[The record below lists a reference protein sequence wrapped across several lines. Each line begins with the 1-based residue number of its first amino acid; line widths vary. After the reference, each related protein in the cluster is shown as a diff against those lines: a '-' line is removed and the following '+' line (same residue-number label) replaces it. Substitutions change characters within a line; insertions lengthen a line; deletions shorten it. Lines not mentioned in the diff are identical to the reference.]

1 MELQAKLVIPVSTGD
16 LSAQLSRE
24 LGDAEKSPTPEKE
37 LPCYLPALMGCRSVE
52 ENYDYLNK
60 IEEGTYGVVHRA
72 KDKKTGQLSPLPP
85 PPSETERQRESF
97 SLKFFCCWPC
107 REGICSETAKAGE

>member
-1 MELQAKLVIPVSTGD
+1 MCYYSDPIDLVSKINFCNFLSTLGD

-24 LGDAEKSPTPEKE
+24 LGEVERSPTPEKE

-72 KDKKTGQLSPLPP
+72 KDKKTGQVAL
-85 PPSETERQRESF
+85 RESESSTRVPIEVLL
-97 SLKFFCCWPC
+97 SLQG
-107 REGICSETAKAGE
+107 RYLL

>member
-1 MELQAKLVIPVSTGD
+1 MSLGSHNIIAMCGYKEMIRAALGD

-24 LGDAEKSPTPEKE
+24 LGEVERSPTPEKE

-72 KDKKTGQLSPLPP
+72 KDKKTGLLS
-85 PPSETERQRESF
+85 RRE
-97 SLKFFCCWPC
+97 
-107 REGICSETAKAGE
+107 

>member
-1 MELQAKLVIPVSTGD
+1 MYLYLWFKQPVALCTVGD

-24 LGDAEKSPTPEKE
+24 LEEVERSATPEE
-37 LPCYLPALMGCRSVE
+37 LPCYLPALMGCRNVE

-72 KDKKTGQLSPLPP
+72 KDKKSGEL
-85 PPSETERQRESF
+85 ERDINMSWE
-97 SLKFFCCWPC
+97 WIDEV
-107 REGICSETAKAGE
+107 EGN

>member
-1 MELQAKLVIPVSTGD
+1 MCGYKEMIRAALGD

-24 LGDAEKSPTPEKE
+24 LGEVERSPTPEKE

-72 KDKKTGQLSPLPP
+72 KDKKTGLLS
-85 PPSETERQRESF
+85 RRE
-97 SLKFFCCWPC
+97 
-107 REGICSETAKAGE
+107 

>member
-1 MELQAKLVIPVSTGD
+1 MFSISSYYSDSTHLVIVIRKLFPTLGD
-16 LSAQLSRE
+16 LSVQLSKE
-24 LGDAEKSPTPEKE
+24 LGEVERSPTPEKE

-72 KDKKTGQLSPLPP
+72 KDKKTGQLALRGRGRGR
-85 PPSETERQRESF
+85 ER
-97 SLKFFCCWPC
+97 KF
-107 REGICSETAKAGE
+107 IKST